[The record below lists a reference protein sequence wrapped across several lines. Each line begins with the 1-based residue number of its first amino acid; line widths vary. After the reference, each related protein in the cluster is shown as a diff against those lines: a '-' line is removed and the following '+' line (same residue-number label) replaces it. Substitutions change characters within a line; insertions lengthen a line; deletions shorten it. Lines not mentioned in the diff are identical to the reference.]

1 MLPRFAKAPP
11 VFGMLQGSFPA
22 VDSDLPGAFMA
33 LDPGTHA
40 FFLDVDGTLI
50 DIAER
55 PEAVVVP
62 PGLSDTLMALAERAD
77 GALALV
83 SGRSLASLD
92 ALFGADRFAAAGVHG
107 ADIRLAAGGPSHPAP
122 ALDEDLRGALRAAA
136 AAFAGVFAE
145 DKVHAVAIH
154 YRASPE
160 VAPALSRA
168 LTEVVGQRPGVEIM
182 PGHCVFEVRQAGIDK
197 GAAVDRFMAAPPF
210 AGRRPVFIGDDV
222 TDEAGFRAVNQAGGI
237 AVAVGAPRDGAHTIL
252 PDPRAVRALI
262 THLAAEPR
270 QRRR

>member
-1 MLPRFAKAPP
+1 MPKA
-11 VFGMLQGSFPA
+11 SFPVA
-22 VDSDLPGAFMA
+22 DSEIPGAFVA
-33 LDPGTHA
+33 LDPSTHA

-50 DIAER
+50 DIAAR

-62 PGLSDTLMALAERAD
+62 PGLPDALATLADRAQ

-92 ALFGADRFAAAGVHG
+92 ELFGAGRFAAAGVHG
-107 ADIRLAAGGPSHPAP
+107 ADIRLAPGLSSQRAAR
-122 ALDEDLRGALRAAA
+122 LDEDLRRELRATASE
-136 AAFAGVFAE
+136 FSGVLAE
-145 DKVHAVAIH
+145 DKECAVAIH
-154 YRASPE
+154 YRTHPE
-160 VAPALSRA
+160 IAPILNRA
-168 LTEVVGQRPGVEIM
+168 ITEVVGQRPGVEIM
-182 PGHCVFEVRQAGIDK
+182 PGHCVFEVRRKGIDK

-237 AVAVGAPRDGAHTIL
+237 AVAVGTPRDGAQALL
-252 PDPRAVRALI
+252 PDPRSVRALI